1 MKEKKVEKI
10 QFKSG
15 FVTLIGRSNSGKSTL
30 LNALVGTKLAAVTHK
45 PQTTR
50 HIIHGVLNYPGG
62 QAVFVDTPGVLRD
75 HHNILAG
82 KLGELVNDA
91 IKDID
96 LAIYVVDP
104 CKAVGAEERFIQSLL
119 RKLDIPKILVINKSD
134 LSAKE
139 KSYIDDYKIL
149 GEEYQAVFE
158 LSALLNR
165 HVEPLREKVLELL
178 PIGEQLYPLDQIT
191 NVNRE
196 FLIAEVVREKVL
208 LALRQEVPY
217 TTHVEVEEMESREDG
232 MLYAKATIYTNEERY
247 KRMIIGRGGQGIK
260 EIGQSTRN
268 ELEAV
273 MQRKIYLDLTVEVDP
288 HWVER
293 IG

>member
-217 TTHVEVEEMESREDG
+217 TTHVEVQSFEDKG
-232 MLYAKATIYTNEERY
+232 EIVVVKATIFTYDKRY
-247 KRMIIGRGGQGIK
+247 KKMIIGANGRAIK
-260 EIGQSTRN
+260 EIGIAARK
-268 ELEAV
+268 ELEIA
-273 MQRKIYLDLTVEVDP
+273 MNRKVFLELEVETDRR
-288 HWVER
+288 WEDR
-293 IG
+293 I